1 MNSKFTKNIVTLA
14 SGTAS
19 AQVLLLLISP
29 LLTRLYTTEQFGT
42 FGVFLSVSTILLVA
56 ASFKYE
62 LALPL
67 IKTHRIAKAV
77 IQLCMFILTVVCSII
92 SVPIFIYTEE
102 ISSILGISSAKNVL
116 YFLPVTLFFCGA
128 YQVFNFYCIRTS
140 KFKMLSIS
148 KVVQSISMAVSQS
161 LCSFFTLF
169 GLVYGYFI
177 AFLSSLVFFIN
188 FRKIYLYYKTVKIME
203 VRAVA
208 RKYINFPKYSLIAS
222 LANTSSTMLPVI
234 LFSSFY
240 SASAIGL
247 YVLAQRVLMA
257 PVSIVG
263 TAVSNVF
270 LSNAREYREKGRLNS
285 ETLKIHTQLIAIS
298 TPVAALFSMYLP
310 TLFSVIFGEEWSEAG
325 EISKYL
331 LLWVYFVFTASPIS
345 SVLVAIE
352 KQKLGAQFDSIVLC
366 IRVGFIF
373 LLSRLS
379 FLDALIYFSILN
391 ALIVLCFI
399 GIVFANLN
407 VSLLRVYA
415 LHLKHITYYL
425 LPTLVVYFSMSEYSE
440 LSRFMISFSLV
451 SLQFYLIKKA
461 KF

>member
-1 MNSKFTKNIVTLA
+1 MDSKFTKNIVTLA

-19 AQVLLLLISP
+19 AQVILLLISP
-29 LLTRLYTTEQFGT
+29 LLTRLYTAEQFGT

-56 ASFKYE
+56 TSLKYE

-67 IKTHRIAKAV
+67 IKSRRVAKAV
-77 IQLCMFILTVVCSII
+77 IQLCTLILIAICSTI
-92 SVPIFIYTEE
+92 SVLIFIFTDE
-102 ISSILGISSAKNVL
+102 IASILGISSSKSVL
-116 YFLPVTLFFCGA
+116 YSLPITLFLCGA
-128 YQVFNFYCIRTS
+128 YQVFNFYCIRIS
-140 KFKMLSIS
+140 QFKMLSIS
-148 KVVQSISMAVSQS
+148 KVVQSISMAVSQ
-161 LCSFFTLF
+161 LLYSFFTAF
-169 GLVYGYFI
+169 GLVYGYFT
-177 AFLSSLVFFIN
+177 AFFSSLVFFIN
-188 FRKIYLYYKTVKIME
+188 YRKIYFYLQAINLLEIRV
-203 VRAVA
+203 VA

-234 LFSSFY
+234 LLSSFY

-285 ETLKIHTQLIAIS
+285 ETLKIHAQLIAIS
-298 TPVAALFSMYLP
+298 SPMAALFSMYLP
-310 TLFSVIFGEEWSEAG
+310 TLFSVIFGEEWREAG

-331 LLWVYFVFTASPIS
+331 LVWIYFVFTASPIS

-366 IRVGFIF
+366 IRVASII
-373 LLSRLS
+373 LLSSFS
-379 FLDALIYFSILN
+379 FLDVLIYFSILN

-399 GIVFANLN
+399 GIVFSNLN
-407 VSLLRVYA
+407 VSLLRVYT

-425 LPTLVVYFSMSEYSE
+425 VPTLIVYFSMSEYSE
-440 LSRFMISFSLV
+440 FSRFMISFTLV
-451 SLQFYLIKKA
+451 SLQFYFIKKA